1 MLYRLLLT
9 HLEEALGVHAAGLTG
24 HPHAH
29 ESHSGTGI
37 GVGGCRLHGAGLCAD
52 KMRRRAG
59 GVHKGRIALQL
70 LDHLFVFLVG
80 LDAGNA
86 EGYDLKTPKIPPLC
100 GQFLVQSICQLCGV
114 AWKGRVSNAH
124 IADLCEGGLQR
135 GQQLGF
141 QLAVN
146 GSAVKIRFHIAAD
159 IGIEQQRV
167 CHPIGILPKT
177 ADGDINVDPRPLVHD
192 TEGDGRGRA
201 VLVADQFLG
210 VEVVDALI
218 LGRFAAEGE
227 PLADVLEHLPDT
239 LPQVARKDAGFRG
252 GVEGEFAGFSA
263 YLHHLALLHDHHA
276 LAVGH
281 GDHGAAGD
289 NVVAAFGVAGA
300 PGGPFP
306 PLDRQHGSG
315 DRLTVEILLPLIGH
329 HAACRA

>member
-1 MLYRLLLT
+1 MLLA
-9 HLEEALGVHAAGLTG
+9 HLEEALGVHATGLTG

-29 ESHSGTGI
+29 ESHSGTSI

-159 IGIEQQRV
+159 IGIEQQGI
-167 CHPIGILPKT
+167 CHPVGILPET
-177 ADGDINVDPRPLVHD
+177 ADSNVDVDPCPLVHHP
-192 TEGDGRGRA
+192 ERNRGGCT
-201 VLVADQFLG
+201 VLVAYDLLG
-210 VEVVDALI
+210 VEVIHPLV
-218 LGRFAAEGE
+218 LGGLAAKGKT
-227 PLADVLEHLPDT
+227 LADILEHLPDT

-252 GVEGEFAGFSA
+252 GVEGKFAGFGA